1 MRVVGGRWVWGLG
14 QEKMRPVYGAG
25 PYMSGGGA
33 WYYGAEPRGCWEGFS
48 GPEAELSQ
56 FGRSLRVW
64 GVGEVW
70 GGI

>member
-1 MRVVGGRWVWGLG
+1 
-14 QEKMRPVYGAG
+14 
-25 PYMSGGGA
+25 MSGGGA